1 MIHIVVGTKAQLIK
15 MAPVMATLASNG
27 IKYNFI
33 YTGQHRDT
41 IDEMLNDF
49 GVKKPDVTLYDGK
62 DITSVFTM
70 IVWILRLLII
80 SVFQKKIIFQ
90 GDKKGIVLVHGDT
103 LSTLLGAL
111 MGKIARLKVGHIES
125 GLRSFNLF
133 HPFPEEIT
141 RILTFRLSDILFCPG
156 KWAMDNVSHLNKI
169 KINTEENTLNDCI
182 LLWNEKVERS
192 DHIPSYRYVI
202 VSLHR
207 FENIFNKKM
216 LKVVV
221 DIIEKISKNH
231 RMIFILHKPTE
242 KKLKNMSF
250 YERLRNNDC
259 IEFRERYNHSDFV
272 ALLKKCD
279 FVVTDGGSLQE
290 ECYFFGIPCLLLR
303 KKTERMEGIGGNVV
317 LSSYDLDVVENFC
330 LIYESLRVTGINI
343 NKFSPSQLIVEELY
357 KFY

>member
-1 MIHIVVGTKAQLIK
+1 MIHIIIGTKAQLVK
-15 MAPVMATLASNG
+15 MAPVMATMAGSG
-27 IKYNFI
+27 IPYNFI
-33 YTGQHRDT
+33 YTGQHRAT
-41 IDEMLNDF
+41 IEEMLADF
-49 GVKKPDVTLYDGK
+49 GVKKPDMTLYDGK

-70 IVWILRLLII
+70 FSWSLRLLVV
-80 SVFQKKIIFQ
+80 SFFNKNRIFR

-111 MGKIARLKVGHIES
+111 MGKIAGLKVGHVES
-125 GLRSFNLF
+125 GLRSFDLF

-169 KINTEENTLNDCI
+169 KINTVENTLNDSI
-182 LLWNEKVERS
+182 SLWDKNIQRS
-192 DHIPSYRYVI
+192 DHIPNHHYAI

-216 LKVVV
+216 LQIIV
-221 DIIEKISKNH
+221 DIIEKISISH
-231 RMIFILHKPTE
+231 RIIFILHKPTE
-242 KKLKNMSF
+242 KKLKQMFF
-250 YERLRNNDC
+250 YERLRRNKY
-259 IEFRERYNHSDFV
+259 IEFRDRYNHSDFV

-290 ECYFFGIPCLLLR
+290 ETYILGIPCLLLR
-303 KKTERMEGIGGNVV
+303 KKTERQEGIGHNVI
-317 LSSYDLDVVENFC
+317 LSNYDIDVVKDFC
-330 LIYESLRVTGINI
+330 VKYESLRSISKEM
-343 NKFSPSQLIVEELY
+343 NKFSPSQLIVSELE